1 MKELLVELFGQSG
14 NGFIILGMIVN
25 VLLGGIGSAKGLRI
39 AATQTAGIMSE
50 KPELFGKLFVLMV
63 LPGTQGFYSF
73 IASFLAGLQTFLGN
87 KETSFV
93 GAIGLMI
100 LLIVMGFV
108 EFVTA
113 IEQGKT
119 SAAAINMV
127 AKQERTFGQAI
138 IMPALVETYAVL
150 GLLISIIVILSINLI
165 K

>member
-1 MKELLVELFGQSG
+1 
-14 NGFIILGMIVN
+14 
-25 VLLGGIGSAKGLRI
+25 
-39 AATQTAGIMSE
+39 
-50 KPELFGKLFVLMV
+50 MV

-87 KETSFV
+87 KTISTP
-93 GAIGLMI
+93 ASIGLML
-100 LLIVMGFV
+100 LLIAMGFI
-108 EFVTA
+108 ELISA

>member
-1 MKELLVELFGQSG
+1 MNNVLAELFGQSG
-14 NGFIILGMIVN
+14 QGFVILGMIVN
-25 VLLGGIGSAKGLRI
+25 VVLGGIGSAKGLRI
-39 AATQTAGIMSE
+39 AATQTAGVMSE

-87 KETSFV
+87 KTISTP
-93 GAIGLMI
+93 ASIGLML
-100 LLIVMGFV
+100 LLIAMGFI
-108 EFVTA
+108 ELISA

-150 GLLISIIVILSINLI
+150 GLLISIIVILSINLV

>member
-1 MKELLVELFGQSG
+1 MNNIWTDLFGQSG
-14 NGFIILGMIVN
+14 QGFVILGMAVN
-25 VLLGGIGSAKGLRI
+25 VMLGGIGSARGLRI

-73 IASFLAGLQTFLGN
+73 IASFLAGLQSFLGN
-87 KETSFV
+87 KEISFV
-93 GAIGLMI
+93 GGVSLMF
-100 LLIVMGFV
+100 LLCAMGVV
-108 EFVTA
+108 ELISA
-113 IEQGKT
+113 IEQGRT

-150 GLLISIIVILSINLI
+150 GLLISIILILSI

>member
-1 MKELLVELFGQSG
+1 
-14 NGFIILGMIVN
+14 
-25 VLLGGIGSAKGLRI
+25 
-39 AATQTAGIMSE
+39 MSE

-73 IASFLAGLQTFLGN
+73 IASFLAGLQTFLGI

-119 SAAAINMV
+119 SASAINMV